1 MGLKLLRV
9 WGTSCQQERT
19 AVCEAE
25 ESDNHARK
33 LDSSRP
39 SCLGLEELEPPWAWV
54 CHSLQMSRQVGDK
67 IHQLPLCLTT
77 FMDLQNTQA
86 AASLRPHKPHRTS
99 SLSALTW
106 QRPEER
112 SPACL
117 RRHRAEPPA
126 TSSGHPEGSLRR
138 VLFSHILPGCLCP
151 PGGGDGAGF

>member
-1 MGLKLLRV
+1 MKQRRATTMRGN
-9 WGTSCQQERT
+9 WTPQGP
-19 AVCEAE
+19 AA
-25 ESDNHARK
+25 
-33 LDSSRP
+33 LDWRNWSRRGP
-39 SCLGLEELEPPWAWV
+39 GCV
-54 CHSLQMSRQVGDK
+54 TRQMSGQVGDK

-77 FMDLQNTQA
+77 FTDLQNTQA

-126 TSSGHPEGSLRR
+126 TSSGHPEGSFRR
-138 VLFSHILPGCLCP
+138 VLFSHILPECLCA